1 VKRRA
6 FITLLGSAAAWPLA
20 ARAEEDGVIAT
31 RKILTNVG
39 IAAVALFISA
49 PHVCAADFSVL
60 SSTTTATGDD
70 PVCNVR
76 LSGPIVAGD
85 NKKLESELD
94 TVGPRGAPSDHAL
107 GRYRTTLCLSSP
119 GGSYSEG
126 LQIAN
131 FLLEQH
137 FRTMIEPNAI
147 CYSACALIFMAGNF
161 QFEGQYFPDRRLHVA
176 GQLGFHAPYI
186 KGIPQQTYSSLDLEA
201 AYRQSIQGIRNLM
214 KLGQTH
220 RVSDDFMPKTLLVAM
235 LDKGPNEL
243 FLVDT
248 VYKAA
253 KLNVKLYGA
262 RKASITVTGLCNAC
276 TLFHHG
282 TGIEVSLDE
291 PPANCDVR
299 KESIERRG
307 NQIWFGGYGQEGLGY
322 CVVQVPSP
330 YGAPFG
336 VSRGIIWN
344 KNNSPQGDAF
354 YVPYNWHLY
363 PAATNIQSLQ

>member
-1 VKRRA
+1 MR
-6 FITLLGSAAAWPLA
+6 ITDRDASVVSSLS
-20 ARAEEDGVIAT
+20 
-31 RKILTNVG
+31 
-39 IAAVALFISA
+39 LFNSA

-131 FLLEQH
+131 SLLEQH

-147 CYSACALIFMAGNF
+147 CYSACTLIFVAGNF

-186 KGIPQQTYSSLDLEA
+186 KRIPQQTYSSFKP
-201 AYRQSIQGIRNLM
+201 G
-214 KLGQTH
+214 
-220 RVSDDFMPKTLLVAM
+220 
-235 LDKGPNEL
+235 
-243 FLVDT
+243 
-248 VYKAA
+248 
-253 KLNVKLYGA
+253 
-262 RKASITVTGLCNAC
+262 
-276 TLFHHG
+276 
-282 TGIEVSLDE
+282 
-291 PPANCDVR
+291 
-299 KESIERRG
+299 G
-307 NQIWFGGYGQEGLGY
+307 NQRRATPSVTPDWSPWSVN
-322 CVVQVPSP
+322 CV
-330 YGAPFG
+330 A
-336 VSRGIIWN
+336 RGRRRE
-344 KNNSPQGDAF
+344 SGEVLHPG
-354 YVPYNWHLY
+354 
-363 PAATNIQSLQ
+363 